1 MGTDFGSKI
10 ELIYFPVSGRALTS
24 RLLLKSKG
32 ANFTDTQIS
41 FADWAT
47 SGIKDSE
54 FSNSLTLTLSWV
66 EILSDKNFIIN
77 HNF

>member
-1 MGTDFGSKI
+1 MGTDFGSKM

-32 ANFTDTQIS
+32 VNFTDTQIS

-47 SGIKDSE
+47 SGIKDSKFKIPE
-54 FSNSLTLTLSWV
+54 LPRCRDLKFKVIKTL
-66 EILSDKNFIIN
+66 
-77 HNF
+77 